1 MQSLR
6 VNVKQVLI
14 LESQFYVLLVNFR
27 NSLYA
32 LRCVHNVFFFSI
44 QLCVF
49 VIGVIFYS
57 LFMIAGML
65 QTRQVTE

>member
-32 LRCVHNVFFFSI
+32 LRCVHNVFFFYTVVCFCNRRHF
-44 QLCVF
+44 LF
-49 VIGVIFYS
+49 VVYDSGHVTDT
-57 LFMIAGML
+57 AGH
-65 QTRQVTE
+65 